1 MKAFYF
7 DVESEIAH
15 FRDPLSHSFLN
26 SFLSP
31 PSHTIIGF
39 LGCCSGF
46 SENETETE
54 INNNILV
61 GCKMLSLKGY
71 LKDLVIMRNY
81 KNNQNIGMPRMRKF
95 LVNPKYRI
103 YVASE
108 DEDKIKK
115 IRYQVNNP
123 IFTPY
128 LGISDC
134 IAYIRYISDILDAKS
149 TKIKEIECNI
159 FFQDKDHTNNNYNNY
174 NDNSIQI
181 EYSTRVKKDNALVVY
196 PQIVRSPKSYEITE
210 NGRKPQIYEK
220 VLMSLNCIIKLKKD
234 FNGFVIDDEKVSLI

>member
-26 SFLSP
+26 TFLAP

-39 LGCCSGF
+39 LGSCCGF
-46 SENETETE
+46 SEIETETK
-54 INNNILV
+54 INNDIFV

-71 LKDLVIMRNY
+71 LKDLAIMRNY
-81 KNNQNIGMPRMRKF
+81 KNNENTGMPRMRKF

-103 YVASE
+103 YVASK

-134 IAYIRYISDILDAKS
+134 IAYIRFISEILEAKS
-149 TKIKEIECNI
+149 TKFKEIECNI
-159 FFQDKDHTNNNYNNY
+159 FIQDQDHINNNN

-181 EYSTRVKKDNALVVY
+181 EYSTRVKKDNTLIVY

-210 NGRKPQIYEK
+210 KGRKPKIYEK